1 MMSSFLIN
9 VSSRKI
15 TQRAHPIPTHLIG
28 LSLAALVVLGTWP
41 CTLANTCAHVCFL
54 VGASEECP
62 KEPTTTGNLLA
73 TVAQTILLPEHKS
86 QKMRDCRIS
95 DLII

>member
-1 MMSSFLIN
+1 MMSSFLI
-9 VSSRKI
+9 VSSREI

-28 LSLAALVVLGTWP
+28 LSLAALVVLGTWS
-41 CTLANTCAHVCFL
+41 CTLTNTCAHVCFL

-62 KEPTTTGNLLA
+62 KEPTTTRNLVS

>member
-9 VSSRKI
+9 VSSREI

-28 LSLAALVVLGTWP
+28 LSLAAMVVLGTWL
-41 CTLANTCAHVCFL
+41 CALANTCAHVCFL
-54 VGASEECP
+54 VGVSEECP
-62 KEPTTTGNLLA
+62 KEPTTTRNLLA
-73 TVAQTILLPEHKS
+73 TMAQTILLPEHKS